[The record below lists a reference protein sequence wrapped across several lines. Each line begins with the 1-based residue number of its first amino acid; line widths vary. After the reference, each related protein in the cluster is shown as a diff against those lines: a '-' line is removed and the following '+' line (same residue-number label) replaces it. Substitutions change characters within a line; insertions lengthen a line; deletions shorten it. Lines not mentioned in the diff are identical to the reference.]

1 MHGDLMNYSTGETV
15 RPATQE
21 EREWSLDAM
30 LDGPTGAF
38 ELDGTT
44 YYVEC
49 DNGVCCVDERYT
61 ASGCEGFD
69 HPGEFVKMVEEV
81 WGEEIKLSLKHDGW
95 HGPDGLVLVLA

>member
-1 MHGDLMNYSTGETV
+1 MSHGDLMNYSTGETV

-30 LDGPTGAF
+30 LEGYNGVFRFGD
-38 ELDGTT
+38 TT
-44 YYVEC
+44 YYVEG
-49 DNGVCCVDERYT
+49 DAGVSCVDERY
-61 ASGCEGFD
+61 SDDRPFD
-69 HPGEFVKMVEEV
+69 HPGEFVKMAEEV